1 MLLHS
6 LADTTYSCSPLFGGS
21 FADKRFKVKES
32 DLYQLWNGDSH
43 SAALSVSFVG
53 GGGRVNPPLV
63 KDDPLTGD

>member
-53 GGGRVNPPLV
+53 GGGE
-63 KDDPLTGD
+63 G